1 MGLIR
6 LLSGLEVGAWL
17 LLGSFVLLPLAPDCP
32 LRLPLSLSPC
42 LGSRGCRVQ
51 SERASRGAPQPR
63 AGNGA
68 PELQRRLAHP
78 AQCGRWGPLPLLLPP
93 AAAGPPP
100 SCLEALGSENPRRH
114 LAERRGR
121 GRARGSCRRDPLGIL
136 LDSGRGGWAL
146 WRARGRAGGGKTAE
160 LSQS

>member
-17 LLGSFVLLPLAPDCP
+17 LLGSFVLLALAPDCP

-78 AQCGRWGPLPLLLPP
+78 AQCGRWGPLPLQLPP

-100 SCLEALGSENPRRH
+100 SCLEAPGSENPMRRRH

-121 GRARGSCRRDPLGIL
+121 GRRGAAAGGTPWGSCRTPGEAP
-136 LDSGRGGWAL
+136 GPYGGH
-146 WRARGRAGGGKTAE
+146 GDVQVEGKP
-160 LSQS
+160 QS